1 LVIDIEPPGCG
12 AKKTGIGGCVVT
24 KKRLLIVDDNEEFL
38 EIFQQG
44 LVKRGFDVTVTRSV
58 NEALRIISVANFDVL
73 LCDLHLPDAGD
84 GLTVV
89 SAMRHA
95 NPNSVTLVLTGYPAL
110 QEATNSILRH
120 ANEVL
125 LKPIGLN
132 EVVEI
137 IEKKLLNPSIRF
149 QSAKQRVA
157 VILER
162 ERDVTILNWLSKVE
176 RDPELNV
183 IALSPKDRTGHLPL
197 ILGDLVLRLCA
208 RPHLK
213 ALVSRSARDH
223 GVLRREQGY
232 TLGMVVEESRILQV
246 CLFNTLQNNL
256 GYVDFDN
263 VLLDV
268 MTIADEVDS
277 QLKQAVLG
285 FMNAAEP
292 VLESLP
298 A

>member
-1 LVIDIEPPGCG
+1 M
-12 AKKTGIGGCVVT
+12 T
-24 KKRLLIVDDNEEFL
+24 KRILFVDDDEDFC

-44 LVKRGFDVTVTRSV
+44 LVKRGFDVTVARSV
-58 NEALRIISVANFDVL
+58 NEALRLIVVVKFDVL
-73 LCDLHLPDAGD
+73 LCGLHLPDAGD

-110 QEATNSILRH
+110 EEATNAILRQ
-120 ANEVL
+120 ANEIL

-137 IEKKLLNPSIRF
+137 MEKKLLNPSIRF
-149 QSAKQRVA
+149 QSVKQRVA
-157 VILER
+157 AILQ
-162 ERDVTILNWLSKVE
+162 RDRDATILNWLSKVE
-176 RDPELNV
+176 RDPELSV

-197 ILGDLVLRLCA
+197 ILRDLVVRLCA
-208 RPHLK
+208 GPHPK
-213 ALVSRSARDH
+213 ASISHSARDH

-232 TLGMVVEESRILQV
+232 TLAMVVEESRILQV
-246 CLFNTLQNNL
+246 CLFSTLQNNL
-256 GYVDFDN
+256 VYVDFDN

-285 FMNAAEP
+285 FMNAPET
-292 VLESLP
+292 VVESLS

>member
-1 LVIDIEPPGCG
+1 
-12 AKKTGIGGCVVT
+12 VVT
-24 KKRLLIVDDNEEFL
+24 KKRLLFVDDDEDFR

-44 LVKRGFDVTVTRSV
+44 LVKRGFDVTVARSV
-58 NEALRIISVANFDVL
+58 NEALRLISVAKFDVL

-110 QEATNSILRH
+110 QEATNA

-132 EVVEI
+132 EIVAI
-137 IEKKLLNPSIRF
+137 IEKKLLNPSIRL
-149 QSAKQRVA
+149 QPVKQRVA

-162 ERDVTILNWLSKVE
+162 DRDATILKWLSKVE

-208 RPHLK
+208 GPHPK

-223 GVLRREQGY
+223 GVLRRDQGY
-232 TLGMVVEESRILQV
+232 SLAMVVEESRILQV

-268 MTIADEVDS
+268 MTIADKVDS
-277 QLKQAVLG
+277 QLKQAVLR
-285 FMNAAEP
+285 FLNAPEP
-292 VLESLP
+292 VVESLP

>member
-1 LVIDIEPPGCG
+1 M
-12 AKKTGIGGCVVT
+12 VT
-24 KKRLLIVDDNEEFL
+24 KKRLLFVDDNEDFC

-44 LVKRGFDVTVTRSV
+44 LAQRGFDVTVARSV
-58 NEALRIISVANFDVL
+58 NAALRLICVAKFEVL

-110 QEATNSILRH
+110 REATNSILRQ

-137 IEKKLLNPSIRF
+137 IERKLLNPSIRL
-149 QSAKQRVA
+149 QSVKQRVA
-157 VILER
+157 AILER
-162 ERDVTILNWLSKVE
+162 DRDATMLNWLSKVE
-176 RDPELNV
+176 RDPELNI

-208 RPHLK
+208 GPHPK
-213 ALVSRSARDH
+213 ALLSRSARDH

-232 TLGMVVEESRILQV
+232 TLAMVVEESRILQV

-285 FMNAAEP
+285 FMNAPEP
-292 VLESLP
+292 VVESLP

>member
-1 LVIDIEPPGCG
+1 M
-12 AKKTGIGGCVVT
+12 VT
-24 KKRLLIVDDNEEFL
+24 KKRLLFVDDNEDFR

-44 LVKRGFDVTVTRSV
+44 LVKRGFDVTVARSV
-58 NEALRIISVANFDVL
+58 NEALRLISVGKFDVL

-110 QEATNSILRH
+110 QEAMNAILRQ

-125 LKPIGLN
+125 LKPISLN

-137 IEKKLLNPSIRF
+137 IEKKLLNPSIRLH
-149 QSAKQRVA
+149 SAKQRVA

-162 ERDVTILNWLSKVE
+162 DRDATIRDWLSKVD

-183 IALSPKDRTGHLPL
+183 LALTPKDRTGHLPL
-197 ILGDLVLRLCA
+197 ILGDLVFRLCA
-208 RPHLK
+208 GPHPK
-213 ALVSRSARDH
+213 ALLSRSARDH

-232 TLGMVVEESRILQV
+232 TLAMVVEESRILQV
-246 CLFNTLQNNL
+246 CIFNTLQNNL
-256 GYVDFDN
+256 GSVDFDN

-285 FMNAAEP
+285 FMNAPEP
-292 VLESLP
+292 VIETLP